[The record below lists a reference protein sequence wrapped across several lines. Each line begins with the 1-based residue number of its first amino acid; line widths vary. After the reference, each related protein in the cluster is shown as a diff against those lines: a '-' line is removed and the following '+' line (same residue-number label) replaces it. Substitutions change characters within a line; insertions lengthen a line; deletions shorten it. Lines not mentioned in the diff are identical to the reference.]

1 MYASFPF
8 RYTRRRFR
16 DVDDGAAVVDLVVSP
31 SPVFAGSAFA
41 FAFPLP
47 LLLFIVVAG
56 GGTYSDG
63 RLTCRPDFVCVA
75 VAVGVGSVSSSVL
88 ESAALIT
95 SSPSLSLPRRRLVT
109 FCRVLFGAVLR
120 FRELGVGFWGLGDD
134 PFVGV
139 IVVAVAV
146 AAAGAGAGAAAGA
159 GATFAGFMFTCGC
172 IGI

>member
-41 FAFPLP
+41 FPLP
-47 LLLFIVVAG
+47 LLFIVAG

-63 RLTCRPDFVCVA
+63 RLTCRPDLVC

-109 FCRVLFGAVLR
+109 FRRVLFGAVLR
-120 FRELGVGFWGLGDD
+120 FRELGVGFGGLGDD

-159 GATFAGFMFTCGC
+159 GATFAGFMCTCGC